1 MVFSAP
7 GARYLAGRIGSDHS
21 IEPRVRGKPDIA
33 AIALREREFL
43 LPPRSDFETMAAEA
57 GLRRDSKKQIVNIA

>member
-21 IEPRVRGKPDIA
+21 TGSRVRGKPEIA
-33 AIALREREFL
+33 AIAPGERGFL
-43 LPPRSDFETMAAEA
+43 LPPRSDFETMVPEA